1 MSPRPSSMRSR
12 RFAVRSKTNAAL
24 LRGHERPCSSFA
36 PRSFFSLCVRQH
48 RPARQVLIMIP
59 VTEKLFEKEGEHAHD
74 PVFFLFAHPETPHHR
89 SESSLSEATVSWEFV
104 LGVELVGL
112 RSNHAARARSRE
124 VRSLLA
130 LEMAARNM
138 LPPVRLVSATAFAR
152 LHFASCVLRTD
163 SI

>member
-1 MSPRPSSMRSR
+1 MR
-12 RFAVRSKTNAAL
+12 TT
-24 LRGHERPCSSFA
+24 
-36 PRSFFSLCVRQH
+36 LC
-48 RPARQVLIMIP
+48 
-59 VTEKLFEKEGEHAHD
+59 
-74 PVFFLFAHPETPHHR
+74 FFLFAHPETPHHR

-130 LEMAARNM
+130 LEMAARKM

>member
-1 MSPRPSSMRSR
+1 MRSR

-36 PRSFFSLCVRQH
+36 PRSFFSLCARQH

-74 PVFFLFAHPETPHHR
+74 PVFFLFAHPESPHHR

-130 LEMAARNM
+130 LEMAARKM